1 MERVG
6 FQQFTGVQEMKTN
19 TFRLVAVA
27 ASVVVT
33 GGAFA
38 INIAST
44 SGALTYA
51 SEQAYSAAAS
61 MAPISASTPLGF
73 GISPGVTRFI
83 RVDVGN
89 GTFAAAASSVFNPVA
104 ATPAS
109 VTSAPGSGGLAVP
122 VGFGSSQLVSG
133 GLSGGSFAIF
143 QVAGSWN
150 GGQSPSD
157 IVSFT
162 LPPLV
167 PTSTGSDV
175 TTTYQLYETAG
186 AAVNNTANTSL
197 FSATGSAAKF
207 ASGLSVTVT
216 PAIAQATVS
225 TAYKLWSTG
234 ASHVALGT
242 VLVGAKSGVKNRAG
256 NDASVGD
263 FINITGNSLVVTGDF
278 TAMAAS
284 GVFLG
289 DTSCAASGPVATV
302 NSASTAATIAF
313 AASTASM
320 PFTSATLCYRV
331 NNSTPILAGTY
342 SVAPSLSFLSSGLS
356 NTTQPT
362 ASSIGSVTR
371 DGTTL
376 QAPYIQTTHKIRFVL
391 TNTGATS
398 APYTAVTTAGP
409 TNSTTDPTNTVT
421 SQIAA
426 GTIPPNGQS
435 IIETTALPIFSNANQ
450 PRGFV
455 VFTVAAPS
463 TAIKGVYQLVHSTTG
478 AISNMPMLLP

>member
-1 MERVG
+1 
-6 FQQFTGVQEMKTN
+6 MKTN

-38 INIAST
+38 VSIGST

-51 SEQAYSAAAS
+51 NEQVYSAAAS
-61 MAPISASTPLGF
+61 MAPITASTTLGF

-83 RVDVGN
+83 RVDIGN
-89 GTFAAAASSVFNPVA
+89 ATFAAVASTSFAPTA
-104 ATPAS
+104 ATPPSIA
-109 VTSAPGSGGLAVP
+109 SAPGSGGLSGKI
-122 VGFGSSQLVSG
+122 GFQESQLVSG
-133 GLSGGSFAIF
+133 GLSGGSSAIF
-143 QVAGSWN
+143 QVQASWN
-150 GGQSPSD
+150 GGQQLGD
-157 IVSFT
+157 VVSFV

-175 TTTYQLYETAG
+175 TTTYQLFETAG
-186 AAVNNTANTSL
+186 AAVNNAANTAL
-197 FSATGSAAKF
+197 FTATGSLAKF
-207 ASGLSVTVT
+207 SSGLAVTIT
-216 PAIAQATVS
+216 PAIVQATVS
-225 TAYKLWSTG
+225 SAYKQWASAAST
-234 ASHVALGT
+234 AILGT
-242 VLVGAKSGVKNRAG
+242 ISIGGKSSVYNRAG
-256 NDASVGD
+256 NAASVTD
-263 FINITGNSLVVTGDF
+263 FINDKGNSLVITGDF
-278 TAMAAS
+278 TAAVAS

-289 DTSCAASGPVATV
+289 ESGACTV
-302 NSASTAATIAF
+302 NLGIAALNSTSTVAIIPF
-313 AASTASM
+313 AASTGSS
-320 PFTSATLCYRV
+320 PFGSSAALCYTV
-331 NNSTPILAGTY
+331 NRSTPILAGTY
-342 SVAPSLSFLSSGLS
+342 SAQPSLSFLSSGVT
-356 NTTQPT
+356 TTQPT
-362 ASSIGSVTR
+362 AASIGSVTR

-391 TNTGATS
+391 TNTGSTA

-421 SQIAA
+421 RQIAD
-426 GTIPPNGQS
+426 GVIPANGQA
-435 IIETTALPIFSNANQ
+435 IIETTALPAFSNANS